1 LVSFEDW
8 ALVEVA
14 EDVDGELEAVDVLLV
29 WIGFHKTKASF
40 FIDTN
45 DTTKIHCHTMTDAT
59 LKETM
64 TWAKMDRCWI

>member
-1 LVSFEDW
+1 
-8 ALVEVA
+8 
-14 EDVDGELEAVDVLLV
+14 VDVLLV